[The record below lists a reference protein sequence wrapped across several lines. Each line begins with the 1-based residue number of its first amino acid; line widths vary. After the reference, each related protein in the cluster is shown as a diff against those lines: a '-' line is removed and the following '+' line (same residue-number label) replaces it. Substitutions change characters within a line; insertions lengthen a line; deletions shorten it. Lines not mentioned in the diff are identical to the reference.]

1 MKKLGLWL
9 MTICLLASLSFATV
23 ACNLN
28 SESGAKDKVELN
40 ETSISLEVYSE
51 YTLTATSNVKGEVTW
66 SSSDESVATV
76 AGGKVS
82 ALKVGS
88 ATITATAGKASA
100 TCEVT
105 VTALSVLPVL
115 EVSDEEIQLVV
126 GDEPYEVTAS
136 VTFKGE
142 TQDCQ
147 ISWESENADVATVAN
162 GAITAVGVGSTTV
175 TATAVCLGETLTQE
189 INVTV
194 SADEYIT
201 VSKGVMD
208 LKVAEVNVED
218 ITSDVFT
225 AMAYVN
231 GAEDGDKEILFRSN
245 DENVATVVKNGNQ
258 ATVTAVG
265 VGSTTIEAYYQSEY
279 GKIVSTVSVTVS
291 RSQVELSE
299 SLSTPYAGADTV
311 LDLSALDLQGEVEGV
326 YFGGSRI
333 DLADNKL
340 DETFVEANKD
350 NFVEI
355 EIRTSAVSYT
365 AQFIITVPFVAE
377 VSQGAVGALMPVYEG
392 DETALGFAD
401 GTTVYELVT
410 TRKYT
415 TDAESDSGYLHCK
428 EESHVD
434 EDGYHTHVD
443 GWDTRLIT
451 TVGKAKDYVKF
462 DVVFSKDVGHF
473 TMWPA
478 NDVETKGSYDVFGQS
493 ASGASGA
500 DPDRKILVLNEKGK
514 TESTFKANTIYTV
527 YFFLLR
533 GETNVQFGLFS
544 DITAYVANIDC
555 GNGDVNEKEPD
566 PISQGDD
573 RNTMPI
579 FAGDEEALGFAD
591 GTTVYEIVG
600 PNGNDAK
607 LVAKVDAMT
616 YDYAKL
622 DFVVTANTSSVGV
635 WITAENSHL
644 GYYTI
649 TPTGFTADGSGD
661 PSRDIFVT
669 DKDGNA
675 VTSFNANTIYT
686 LYIGFDGR
694 EITVQLSTW
703 ANLTMYVANVAC
715 ISASE
720 LPSSHT
726 PPAVTPGEEISILF
740 IGNSFSDDTEAYVV
754 EILLELGYTTIN
766 VGNMY
771 IGGCTIDMH
780 YSNIMSN
787 ASAYDFRMRTHNG
800 VKYTEYVPV
809 SVGGRKQTL
818 DFAIGYKDWDIISLQ
833 QGSAL
838 SGKADSYANLS
849 ALKAE
854 VQNRATNPDVEF
866 VFNMTWAY
874 QGNSTHPNFPDY
886 NSDQTTMYNAIVD
899 AVQQKV
905 DFTVVPNG
913 TAIQNARSSF
923 VGDTLTLDG
932 HHLSLKLGRYIAGLT
947 FVAKVTGKDISD
959 IAYAPSGVTESQ
971 KLVAIESVKNAL
983 ATPYAVTT
991 SAYAK
996 DPYAIPSD
1004 SLIQSYGT
1012 SGSVTVYNGDETAL
1026 GFADG
1031 SDVYQYVGEDS
1042 GTDKA
1047 LIKVDSSYD
1056 FVEVQLVITSG
1067 DGYFFM
1073 HGIKGGVYHLNGTS
1087 YVIDPGW
1094 IRLADGNNSPSDRK
1108 IEVLDA
1114 NGNKV
1119 SALMANNVLYTLR
1132 VEIGDLDEILISK
1145 TGSTIYLANVKY
1157 YNEEDLPKPVVVIG
1171 QGDGSSS
1178 LPVYTGDVTA
1188 LGFEEGERVQHMTT
1202 ETITKEWW
1210 QGADYPDEVVDSN
1223 GKTREQLAAR
1233 IPAEEGKYV
1242 TVKFATS
1249 KDVTSGGLF
1258 FVWSLLGAN
1267 YSGNGEIAL
1276 SGSTVGKILD
1286 KDGYAVTS
1294 ISANTVYVLELYV
1307 ANSDVYKVANT
1318 IKDGM
1323 VTYFAPDSI
1332 TCSDSSIEKVQQTPD
1347 PEPQAPIVS
1356 GEATS
1361 TALSEYAGDVTELG
1375 FADGTDVYEL
1385 VSTSLWNDRVK
1396 IAVDSTYSYAFVDFV
1411 VAEGNGWFTMW
1422 IVDASAMKS
1431 TTYLVDGY
1439 TNAASDGSA
1448 TIVTVYDANGNVVT
1462 SGIKEDTVYTLC
1474 VEIKTLGLVN
1484 VQLGHDSATMYF
1496 ANVNCSDDLPT
1507 PTVTPDPDPE
1517 PQAPIV
1523 SGEATSTA
1531 LSKYAGDVASL
1542 GFADGTDVYELVS
1555 THSWNDRVKIAAD
1568 NSKKYL
1574 DVQFIVAEGNW
1585 WFTVWVCKA
1594 SGMLDGSYLV
1604 NENTTNATYG
1614 KGFAPHLPSGN
1625 GGVGGNTRIQVL
1637 ENGAVK
1643 TGGRT
1648 NGTIYTLRVWLED
1661 ENLTEIQIGH
1671 DSATMYFANVQSTD
1685 EEPVVTVVLKRYDD
1699 SALSQ
1704 YDGDVT
1710 ALGFEE
1716 GERVQYMVTET
1727 TENAWG
1733 TEPTSGKTR
1742 EQLAAHIPGEAGKY
1756 VTIKFATNTDIPSGS
1771 VFYVW
1776 GLLGSTYTQN
1786 GGVNFTTT
1794 DKGVILDVNGY
1805 PVTSISKNTVYVLQ
1819 FYIANTDTYKLSNI
1833 VSTGMELYFAPD
1845 SIECLD
1851 KPFAVEFPSASDLVQ
1866 SAGSNKSAVTV
1877 YNGDVESLGFAN
1889 GSKVFKYVGAT
1900 TNDKIGI
1907 KVDNTY
1913 DYFDV
1918 QLVFTEGNGYMFGF
1932 AVSNGTFL
1940 NNSAAYVLD
1949 PSNVRIN
1956 ANGVAMDREIKVF
1969 DANGNEFNSN
1979 LFQMN
1984 TLYTLRVY
1992 VKAGDVTEFQ
2002 MRQTNTTLYLANVT
2016 YGNDP
2021 AATTNV
2027 EIKKGNEKTIPTVT
2041 AVDITSLGF
2050 AEGTTVYEYTP
2061 VSFDDIFDSRYVMEV
2076 DSTKEYLAIDFAL
2089 MMELYGPLN
2098 VYTVT
2103 DGGQA
2108 ILVAQLLMEGG
2119 VNTDAT
2125 ITLIVKDAEGNDVTG
2140 EILSPNQK
2148 YTLFVYFDG
2157 ADEVH
2162 FACGDYDEEWGG
2174 NTLYVADARYEA

>member
-9 MTICLLASLSFATV
+9 MTICLLACLSFATV

-40 ETSISLEVYSE
+40 ETSVSLEVYSE
-51 YTLTATSNVKGEVTW
+51 YTLTATTNVKGEVTW

-175 TATAVCLGETLTQE
+175 TATAECLGETLTQE

-377 VSQGAVGALMPVYEG
+377 VSQGAVGVPMPVYEG

-410 TRKYT
+410 TSAT
-415 TDAESDSGYLHCK
+415 
-428 EESHVD
+428 
-434 EDGYHTHVD
+434 
-443 GWDTRLIT
+443 GWDTRMIT

-579 FAGDEEALGFAD
+579 FAGDETALGFAD

-622 DFVVTANTSSVGV
+622 DFVVTANTSSIGL
-635 WITAENSHL
+635 WITAEKSHL
-644 GYYTI
+644 GYYTV

-675 VTSFNANTIYT
+675 VTSFNANTVYT

-905 DFTVVPNG
+905 DLTVVPNG

-996 DPYAIPSD
+996 DPYEIPSD

-1056 FVEVQLVITSG
+1056 FVEVQLVITLG

-1073 HGIKGGVYHLNGTS
+1073 HGVKGGVYHLNGTS

-1171 QGDGSSS
+1171 QGDGNSS

-1242 TVKFATS
+1242 TVKFAMS

-1258 FVWSLLGAN
+1258 YVWSLLGAN
-1267 YSGNGEIAL
+1267 YSSSGGDVAL

-1361 TALSEYAGDVTELG
+1361 TALS
-1375 FADGTDVYEL
+1375 
-1385 VSTSLWNDRVK
+1385 
-1396 IAVDSTYSYAFVDFV
+1396 
-1411 VAEGNGWFTMW
+1411 
-1422 IVDASAMKS
+1422 
-1431 TTYLVDGY
+1431 
-1439 TNAASDGSA
+1439 
-1448 TIVTVYDANGNVVT
+1448 
-1462 SGIKEDTVYTLC
+1462 
-1474 VEIKTLGLVN
+1474 
-1484 VQLGHDSATMYF
+1484 
-1496 ANVNCSDDLPT
+1496 
-1507 PTVTPDPDPE
+1507 
-1517 PQAPIV
+1517 
-1523 SGEATSTA
+1523 
-1531 LSKYAGDVASL
+1531 KYAGDVASL

-1555 THSWNDRVKIAAD
+1555 TSLWNDRVKIAAD

-1585 WFTVWVCKA
+1585 WFTVWVCNA
-1594 SGMLDGSYLV
+1594 NGMLDGSYGIY
-1604 NENTTNATYG
+1604 ENSGTKAHATFGDGFAQYSGTNAG
-1614 KGFAPHLPSGN
+1614 K
-1625 GGVGGNTRIQVL
+1625 TRMQVL

-1643 TGGRT
+1643 MGGRT
-1648 NGTIYTLRVWLED
+1648 NGTIYTLRVWLDEED
-1661 ENLTEIQIGH
+1661 VTEIQIGH

-1685 EEPVVTVVLKRYDD
+1685 EEPVVTIVLKRHDD

-1727 TENAWG
+1727 MANAWG

-1742 EQLAAHIPGEAGKY
+1742 EQLAPHIPGEAGKY

-1776 GLLGSTYTQN
+1776 GLLGSTYTQD

-1877 YNGDVESLGFAN
+1877 YNGDVASLGFAN

-2021 AATTNV
+2021 VVESGV
-2027 EIKKGNEKTIPTVT
+2027 EIKVGDEKADPTVFTGDVEAIGFEEGTEVVELELT
-2041 AVDITSLGF
+2041 AVTD
-2050 AEGTTVYEYTP
+2050 V
-2061 VSFDDIFDSRYVMEV
+2061 DDKRLVMEV
-2076 DSTKEYLAIDFAL
+2076 DAEKEYLVVDFVLA
-2089 MMELYGPLN
+2089 YGLLGN
-2098 VYTVT
+2098 IYVWTVT
-2103 DGGQA
+2103 DGGDSV
-2108 ILVAQLLMEGG
+2108 LVATILAEGG
-2119 VNTDAT
+2119 VDTNSSVNVV
-2125 ITLIVKDAEGNDVTG
+2125 IKDSEGNDVTSQVLVGLDSG
-2140 EILSPNQK
+2140 EVEK
-2148 YTLFVYFDG
+2148 YTLYVYYEG

-2162 FACGDYDEEWGG
+2162 IGSDDYDEVMGG
-2174 NTLYVADARYEA
+2174 NKFYFADARYEA

>member
-9 MTICLLASLSFATV
+9 MTICLLACLSFATV
-23 ACNLN
+23 ACDLN

-40 ETSISLEVYSE
+40 ETSVSLEVYSE
-51 YTLTATSNVKGEVTW
+51 YTLTATTNVKGEVTW

-115 EVSDEEIQLVV
+115 EVSADEIQLVV

-162 GAITAVGVGSTTV
+162 GAITAEGVGSTTI
-175 TATAVCLGETLTQE
+175 TATAVCLGETLVQE
-189 INVTV
+189 ISVTV
-194 SADEYIT
+194 SPDEYIM
-201 VSKGVMD
+201 VSEGVMD
-208 LKVAEVNVED
+208 LKVAEVNDED

-225 AMAYVN
+225 ATAYVN

-265 VGSTTIEAYYQSEY
+265 VGSTTIEAYYQSEN

-311 LDLSALDLQGEVEGV
+311 LDLSALELQGDIEGV

-350 NFVEI
+350 TFIEI

-377 VSQGAVGALMPVYEG
+377 VSQGAVGVPMPVYEG
-392 DETALGFAD
+392 DETALGFAE

-415 TDAESDSGYLHCK
+415 KDAESDSYLHC
-428 EESHVD
+428 EEETHVD
-434 EDGYHTHVD
+434 ENGYHTHVD
-443 GWDTRLIT
+443 GWDTRMIT

-462 DVVFSKDVGHF
+462 DVVFSKDVGNF
-473 TMWPA
+473 TMWPS
-478 NDVETKGSYDVFGQS
+478 NNETTLGSYSVYGQS
-493 ASGASGA
+493 VLVDSGA

-514 TESTFKANTIYTV
+514 TVSTFKANTIYTV
-527 YFFLLR
+527 YFFLNR
-533 GETNVQFGLFS
+533 GENNVQFGLFT

-579 FAGDEEALGFAD
+579 FAGDETALGFAD

-600 PNGNDAK
+600 PKGNDVK

-644 GYYTI
+644 GYYTV
-649 TPTGFTADGSGD
+649 TPTGFTADGYGD

-675 VTSFNANTIYT
+675 VTSFNANTVYT

-703 ANLTMYVANVAC
+703 DNLTMYVANVAC

-726 PPAVTPGEEISILF
+726 PPTVTPGEEISILF

-754 EILLELGYTTIN
+754 DILLELGYTTIN

-874 QGNSTHPNFPDY
+874 QGNSTHENFPDY
-886 NSDQTTMYNAIVD
+886 DSNQTTMYNAIVD

-983 ATPYAVTT
+983 TTPYAVTT

-1004 SLIQSYGT
+1004 SLIQSFGT

-1042 GTDKA
+1042 GIDMA
-1047 LIKVDSSYD
+1047 LIKVDGSYD
-1056 FVEVQLVITSG
+1056 FVDVQLVITEGS
-1067 DGYFFM
+1067 GYFWM
-1073 HGIKGGVYHLNGTS
+1073 YGYSNGTQKGS
-1087 YVIDPGW
+1087 YIIDPSW
-1094 IRLADGNNSPSDRK
+1094 IRQGDNTTASDRK
-1108 IEVLDA
+1108 IEIYDA
-1114 NGNKV
+1114 NGNKYNTGLF
-1119 SALMANNVLYTLR
+1119 ALNTLYTLR
-1132 VEIGDLDEILISK
+1132 VYTQVGELDEILISM
-1145 TGSTIYLANVKY
+1145 TGSTIYFANVTY
-1157 YNEEDLPKPVVVIG
+1157 GNVADLVFEHVVK
-1171 QGDGSSS
+1171 QGDERRDAPTFDGDETTLGFEADTTVYVVEEVKASEDDNIWNYAWNDRAIIY
-1178 LPVYTGDVTA
+1178 LPQAQDYVVFEFVMGQDVTA
-1188 LGFEEGERVQHMTT
+1188 GSIFHVWGVRGAPSIGQISSTTGLGEDWAV
-1202 ETITKEWW
+1202 IT
-1210 QGADYPDEVVDSN
+1210 DM
-1223 GKTREQLAAR
+1223 
-1233 IPAEEGKYV
+1233 
-1242 TVKFATS
+1242 
-1249 KDVTSGGLF
+1249 
-1258 FVWSLLGAN
+1258 
-1267 YSGNGEIAL
+1267 
-1276 SGSTVGKILD
+1276 
-1286 KDGYAVTS
+1286 DGYA
-1294 ISANTVYVLELYV
+1294 I
-1307 ANSDVYKVANT
+1307 
-1318 IKDGM
+1318 
-1323 VTYFAPDSI
+1323 
-1332 TCSDSSIEKVQQTPD
+1332 
-1347 PEPQAPIVS
+1347 
-1356 GEATS
+1356 
-1361 TALSEYAGDVTELG
+1361 
-1375 FADGTDVYEL
+1375 
-1385 VSTSLWNDRVK
+1385 TSLTAGTHYLCY
-1396 IAVDSTYSYAFVDFV
+1396 IACEDLEEIQ
-1411 VAEGNGWFTMW
+1411 VALIEFNTF
-1422 IVDASAMKS
+1422 
-1431 TTYLVDGY
+1431 
-1439 TNAASDGSA
+1439 
-1448 TIVTVYDANGNVVT
+1448 
-1462 SGIKEDTVYTLC
+1462 
-1474 VEIKTLGLVN
+1474 
-1484 VQLGHDSATMYF
+1484 YF
-1496 ANVNCSDDLPT
+1496 ANITTGEGSLPT
-1507 PTVTPDPDPE
+1507 PIAKPNPDPDPDPNPDPE

-1531 LSKYAGDVASL
+1531 LSKYAGDVTEL
-1542 GFADGTDVYELVS
+1542 GFAEGTTVYELVS
-1555 THSWNDRVKIAAD
+1555 GDSSWNDRVKIAVD
-1568 NSKKYL
+1568 NSQKYL
-1574 DVQFIVAEGNW
+1574 DVDFVVTEGTWYFIVWLVKQE
-1585 WFTVWVCKA
+1585 
-1594 SGMLDGSYLV
+1594 GMLGGQYLV
-1604 NENTTNATYG
+1604 NENVG
-1614 KGFAPHLPSGN
+1614 GFAQYTTGQGLP
-1625 GGVGGNTRIQVL
+1625 GGNTRIQVL
-1637 ENGAVK
+1637 DKGGNVV
-1643 TGGRT
+1643 TGVRLID
-1648 NGTIYTLRVWLED
+1648 TIYTLRVYLED
-1661 ENLTEIQIGH
+1661 EDLTEVHIGQSNTTICFANINCNSEEPEILLMQGEGEGKRVLPVYTGE
-1671 DSATMYFANVQSTD
+1671 SAT
-1685 EEPVVTVVLKRYDD
+1685 
-1699 SALSQ
+1699 
-1704 YDGDVT
+1704 
-1710 ALGFEE
+1710 LGFTAGEKLQYMATETLE
-1716 GERVQYMVTET
+1716 GEWW
-1727 TENAWG
+1727 NSS
-1733 TEPTSGKTR
+1733 EPTSGKKR
-1742 EQLAAHIPGEAGKY
+1742 EQLAVCIPGEVGKY
-1756 VTIKFATNTDIPSGS
+1756 VTIQFSTNTAIESGS

-1776 GLLGSTYTQN
+1776 GLLGSVYTKD
-1786 GGVNFTTT
+1786 GGVNFTAT
-1794 DKGVILDVNGY
+1794 DKGRILDLEGNLVS
-1805 PVTSISKNTVYVLQ
+1805 SISANTVYVLEL
-1819 FYIANTDTYKLSNI
+1819 YIENSDTYKVANI
-1833 VSTGMELYFAPD
+1833 ATPGMETYFATETLTY
-1845 SIECLD
+1845 ST
-1851 KPFAVEFPSASDLVQ
+1851 KSVAVQLPGAGDLVQ
-1866 SAGSNKSAVTV
+1866 STGTNKNAVTI
-1877 YNGDVESLGFAN
+1877 YTGDETALGFAQ
-1889 GSKVFKYVGAT
+1889 GSTVYKYVGVSDSA
-1900 TNDKIGI
+1900 DKFSV
-1907 KVDNTY
+1907 KVDYTY
-1913 DYFDV
+1913 DYVEF
-1918 QLVFTEGNGYMFGF
+1918 QLVVTEGDTWFWAFVKNGGNYL
-1932 AVSNGTFL
+1932 NGGQG
-1940 NNSAAYVLD
+1940 YVLD
-1949 PSNVRIN
+1949 PSNLRFG
-1956 ANGVAMDREIKVF
+1956 NGDKNLDRVIKVF
-1969 DANGNEFNSN
+1969 DANGEEV
-1979 LFQMN
+1979 N
-1984 TLYTLRVY
+1984 TLLSANVRYTVRFY
-1992 VKAGDVTEFQ
+1992 VKAGNVEEIQ
-2002 MRQTNTTLYLANVT
+2002 MRQTGVTYYLANVT

-2021 AATTNV
+2021 VVPKGV
-2027 EIKKGNEKTIPTVT
+2027 EIKVGDEKADPELYEYPE
-2041 AVDITSLGF
+2041 DYGF
-2050 AEGTTVYEYTP
+2050 EEGTQLYAIEFGADATVNKA
-2061 VSFDDIFDSRYVMEV
+2061 VVLV
-2076 DSTKEYLAIDFAL
+2076 DENADYLTIDFAL
-2089 MMELYGPLN
+2089 EIELLAN
-2098 VYTVT
+2098 LQIWTVT
-2103 DGGQA
+2103 DGGEA
-2108 ILVAQLLMEGG
+2108 VLVAEISADGSLISGDG
-2119 VNTDAT
+2119 VVV
-2125 ITLIVKDAEGNDVTG
+2125 IKDAEGNDVTG
-2140 EILSPNQK
+2140 DVIVSYEK
-2148 YTLFVYFDG
+2148 YTLCVYYEG
-2157 ADEVH
+2157 ADEIH
-2162 FACGDYDEEWGG
+2162 ISCTDEGNLIYLANATCGEQ
-2174 NTLYVADARYEA
+2174 A